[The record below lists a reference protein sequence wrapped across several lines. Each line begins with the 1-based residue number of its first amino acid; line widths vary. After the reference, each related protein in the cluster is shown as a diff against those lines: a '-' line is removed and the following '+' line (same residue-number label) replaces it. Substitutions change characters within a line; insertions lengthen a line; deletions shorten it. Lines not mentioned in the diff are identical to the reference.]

1 MKISKKKMTTTQLIK
16 NMLITSPRLRDC
28 DKELAKSVW
37 FWQLKAMDRD
47 PYAISFF
54 DFTELQITK
63 KLTAYD
69 YITRQR
75 RQLQEKNVYLR
86 GEKWAERQAKQVAA
100 RKNLG
105 YNG

>member
-1 MKISKKKMTTTQLIK
+1 MKTTQLIK
-16 NMLITSPRLRDC
+16 RMLTNSSRLRDC

-37 FWQLKAMDRD
+37 FWQLKEMNID
-47 PYAISFF
+47 PYSISFF
-54 DFTELQITK
+54 DFTEMQMTK
-63 KLTAYD
+63 KLTTYD

-75 RQLQEKNVYLR
+75 RQLQEKNVSLR
-86 GEKWAERQAKQVAA
+86 GEKWAERHAKQVVA